1 MCHQLHTLTLFYRV
15 HYLFLTWELSGDL
28 LDDGSTPLLDAANKK
43 LADPSINCADMGVG
57 AIATYDEAAGT
68 TDEEAVETTKFY
80 PHFDSSTCLS
90 DGLQPSWLQASEI
103 YDTVED
109 CCRNSFI
116 WNTNC
121 VAQSTPIEGVVFY
134 PASGTYACKSD
145 GKQPPY
151 MSESD
156 LFSNKEDCC
165 EYHFSWVLADCLSGE
180 ATTTTTST
188 TTTTTRTTT
197 TTTRTTT
204 TKSTDNAG
212 TSATTTTKAT
222 AGQVESTKATT
233 TKATTTKAT
242 AYQQVQDGQ
251 SPMFFP
257 VFESGLTT
265 CRSQIDGTPASW
277 LSVKD
282 FKSTVS
288 DCCRSYASNY
298 DDCVTAS
305 YAAVRYYPDFRTM
318 SCVSEE
324 AGTPEDW
331 IAGDY
336 FLWNEKRCCKAFF
349 ASAESS
355 SCKNLL

>member
-1 MCHQLHTLTLFYRV
+1 MYHQQHTLTLFYRSATFSS
-15 HYLFLTWELSGDL
+15 LGLSGDI
-28 LDDGSTPLLDAANKK
+28 LDDGTTPLLDAANKK
-43 LADPSINCADMGVG
+43 LADPSIDCASMGVG
-57 AIATYDEAAGT
+57 AIASYDEAVPGAEG
-68 TDEEAVETTKFY
+68 EEAVETTKFY

-134 PASGTYACKSD
+134 PASGTYACLSD

-151 MSESD
+151 MSDSD

-165 EYHFSWVLADCLSGE
+165 EYHFSWVLSDCLSGE

-188 TTTTTRTTT
+188 TTTTTTKST
-197 TTTRTTT
+197 TTT
-204 TKSTDNAG
+204 TKSTDNPG
-212 TSATTTTKAT
+212 TSATTTAKATAAAGQVESSKATTTTATTTTKAT
-222 AGQVESTKATT
+222 AYEYVP
-233 TKATTTKAT
+233 
-242 AYQQVQDGQ
+242 DGQ

-257 VFESGLTT
+257 VFDSGLTT
-265 CRSQIDGTPASW
+265 CRNDFDRTPASW

-298 DDCVTAS
+298 DDCVSAS
-305 YAAVRYYPDFRTM
+305 YAAVRYFPDFRTM

-324 AGTPEDW
+324 AGMPEDW
-331 IAGDY
+331 ISGDY
-336 FLWNEKRCCKAFF
+336 FRWSEKRCCKAFF

-355 SCKNLL
+355 SCKDLL